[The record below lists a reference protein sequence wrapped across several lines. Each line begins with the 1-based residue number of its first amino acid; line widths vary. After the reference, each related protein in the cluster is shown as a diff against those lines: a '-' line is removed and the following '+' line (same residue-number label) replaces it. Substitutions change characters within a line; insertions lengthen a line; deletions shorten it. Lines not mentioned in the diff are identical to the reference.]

1 MENRKIRPAVLV
13 IKFVQ
18 FHPSDYFIHLIV
30 DLGQDTFE
38 LDLNFDKLLVILVA
52 FAGLLQNLM
61 EEGLI
66 PGNSEGG
73 LK

>member
-1 MENRKIRPAVLV
+1 MENRKIRPAVFV
-13 IKFVQ
+13 IEFVQ
-18 FHPSDYFIHLIV
+18 FHPSDDLIHLIV

-52 FAGLLQNLM
+52 FAGLLQNFM

-66 PGNSEGG
+66 SGNSKGG

>member
-1 MENRKIRPAVLV
+1 MENRKIRPAVFV

-18 FHPSDYFIHLIV
+18 FHPSDDLIHLIV

-38 LDLNFDKLLVILVA
+38 LDLNFDKLLVILVT

-61 EEGLI
+61 EECLI
-66 PGNSEGG
+66 PGNSKGRLE
-73 LK
+73 